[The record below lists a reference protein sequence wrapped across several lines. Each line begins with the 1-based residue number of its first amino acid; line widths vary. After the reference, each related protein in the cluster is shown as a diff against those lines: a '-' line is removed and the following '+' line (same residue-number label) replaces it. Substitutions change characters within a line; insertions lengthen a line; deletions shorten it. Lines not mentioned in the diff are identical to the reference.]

1 MTAPATTGRTI
12 DAEEPTRYAWLAR
25 LFGRCLAG
33 YVWLVGRTAR
43 FSGGPINQDPVIYA
57 IWHESNL
64 VGAIAAY
71 RLLRHRRAVSF
82 STRGFRGHRDEHDA
96 ALVRRQVVTLPDEG
110 RSTRTEAA
118 AMAREMAALGRSGHI
133 LVVSCDGPFGP
144 YRVAKPGVLIVARES
159 GLPIQPW
166 AIASRPPFR
175 LNGRWDRMIVAL
187 PFGRMR
193 VFEGLGARGRC
204 AGPDQ
209 AAAGRAAGPASTRS
223 RRRPTW
229 LPGHST
235 TPAAACGRRL
245 PSRCLSEER
254 RLPAI
259 GDVVA

>member
-25 LFGRCLAG
+25 LFGRCLAA

-43 FSGGPINQDPVIYA
+43 VLGSADQPGPG
-57 IWHESNL
+57 H
-64 VGAIAAY
+64 
-71 RLLRHRRAVSF
+71 LRHLARVEPGGRHRGLEGCCATGAPCRSARAASAGIVMNTMLRSF
-82 STRGFRGHRDEHDA
+82 GARGRDA
-96 ALVRRQVVTLPDEG
+96 AARRD
-110 RSTRTEAA
+110 A
-118 AMAREMAALGRSGHI
+118 AREPRRRPWRARWRRSGAPGHV

-193 VFEGLGARGRC
+193 VFEGSRARGRG

-209 AAAGRAAGPASTRS
+209 AAAGGAAGPPRRGPGAGRPGCRDIARRRPLRAAGVCHAV
-223 RRRPTW
+223 PT
-229 LPGHST
+229 
-235 TPAAACGRRL
+235 
-245 PSRCLSEER
+245 
-254 RLPAI
+254 
-259 GDVVA
+259 